1 MGKEVSYNDMNVMDF
16 FWKIWSPNI
25 SRHNKLWTKSNSDV

>member
-1 MGKEVSYNDMNVMDF
+1 MGKEVSYNDMNAIDF
-16 FWKIWSPNI
+16 FWKIWSLNI